1 MEYPQK
7 EGKHGPIYQI
17 ADGIF
22 VTPNEWGIWQVIL
35 KRGADR
41 KKKSFGKTEDDRQ
54 RGIKAAELLA
64 TKLGLTLQKQKGE
77 MTFGNLIEE
86 WYRLNEQRWQ
96 PGTQERYQCII
107 RDFLR
112 PLHNLSLDQVDRTRV
127 KRLLVDLLRIR
138 SANTV
143 EVVHAVISGIFSEAI
158 DLGYSDRN
166 PAYGLLKRILPPKN
180 KRNINEPDPFSRQD
194 LDRFLEAAWSK
205 LPEPFPLILET
216 MAMSGMRLGE
226 SLAMSWE
233 NLDARN
239 CQYNVSETTRHGR
252 FGPPKSG
259 KRLIDLDAT
268 LVAKLENHIKK
279 LKKASLAAGVI
290 PHYLFSGITQR
301 LVQGAVRRACMAAK
315 LRTRSP
321 HDLRHTYATLLLMDH
336 YSPAY
341 VQKQLGHHSISMT
354 VDIYGHW
361 VPGEGKKDLTQTLRV
376 TKSRPG
382 QTLTVVGDNHPQR
395 PQQGNP
401 GVAAHSVCPVGDEV
415 GDKSR

>member
-7 EGKHGPIYQI
+7 EGKYGSIYQI
-17 ADGIF
+17 SEGLYVTLNEYGSWAVIF
-22 VTPNEWGIWQVIL
+22 
-35 KRGADR
+35 KRGTER
-41 KKKSFGKTEDDRQ
+41 KKKSFGKTEEDLRKA
-54 RGIKAAELLA
+54 IKAAELLA
-64 TKLGLTLQKQKGE
+64 AKLGLTLQKQAGE

-96 PGTQERYQCII
+96 PGTQERYQCIV

-112 PLHNLSLDQVDRTRV
+112 PLHNLSLDQVDRTRI

-158 DLGYSDRN
+158 DLGYTENN

-194 LDRFLEAAWSK
+194 LDRFLESAYSK
-205 LPEPFPLILET
+205 LPKPFPLILET

-226 SLAMSWE
+226 TLAMSLG

-239 CQYNVSETTRHGR
+239 CQYNVVETTRHGR

-259 KRLIDLDAT
+259 TRLIDLDDT
-268 LVAKLENHIKK
+268 LTEKMDTHIKK
-279 LKKASLAAGVI
+279 VQKESLAAGVL
-290 PHYLFSGITQR
+290 PHYLFPGITQR
-301 LVQGAVRRACMAAK
+301 MVQGAMRRACMAAR

-361 VPGEGKKDLTQTLRV
+361 VPGEGKKDLTQTLRGPK
-376 TKSRPG
+376 TRPG
-382 QTLTVVGDNHPQR
+382 RILSVVTGDLRSP
-395 PQQGNP
+395 
-401 GVAAHSVCPVGDEV
+401 ASPVEP
-415 GDKSR
+415 SREER